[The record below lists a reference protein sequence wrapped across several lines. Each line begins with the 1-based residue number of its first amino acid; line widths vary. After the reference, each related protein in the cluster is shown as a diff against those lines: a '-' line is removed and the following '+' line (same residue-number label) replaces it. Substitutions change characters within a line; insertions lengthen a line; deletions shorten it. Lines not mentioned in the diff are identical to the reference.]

1 MKKVTIIVPC
11 YNEEENVKV
20 FYKAVTAITDKI
32 KDYAFTYLYIDDGSR
47 DATLQYIKE
56 LAAGSVDVKYVSF
69 SRNFGKEAAMY
80 AGLEHA
86 DGDYV
91 VIMDADLQDEPS
103 LLPKMLESME
113 NGYDCCAT
121 RRVNRKGE
129 PVIRSFFA
137 RLFYKLMN
145 RFTDVELIDGA
156 RDYRMMT
163 RQMVDAILQVRE
175 KERFSK
181 GIFGWVGFR
190 YQWLEYK
197 NVERAH
203 GKTKFSFWKL
213 MRYAMGG
220 IIAFSTAP
228 LRLLMVVGGSISAA
242 ALLFML
248 VKIIQTLALGVDVP
262 GYASIV
268 VLVSFLG
275 GMNLFATGLVGL
287 YLGNVYS
294 ETKNRPVYIA
304 KEANTGKCEKER
316 QGVF

>member
-20 FYKAVTAITDKI
+20 FYEAVSAITDKI
-32 KDYAFTYLYIDDGSR
+32 TDYAFTYLYIDDGSR

-56 LAAGSVDVKYVSF
+56 LAAGNEDVKYVSF

-213 MRYAMGG
+213 MRYALSG

-228 LRLLMVVGGSISAA
+228 LKMLMVVGGSISAA

-248 VKIIQTLALGVDVP
+248 VKIIQTLAFGVDVP

-304 KEANTGKCEKER
+304 KESNTKKCEEA
-316 QGVF
+316 

>member
-1 MKKVTIIVPC
+1 MKKVTVIVPC
-11 YNEEENVKV
+11 YNEEDNVQL
-20 FYKAVTAITDKI
+20 FYNTVSAITDKI
-32 KDYAFTYLYIDDGSR
+32 KDYAFTYLYVDDGSR
-47 DATLQYIKE
+47 DATLKSVKE
-56 LAAGSVDVKYVSF
+56 LAGQNENVKYISF

-80 AGLEHA
+80 AGLQHA

-103 LLPKMLESME
+103 LLPTMLEAME

-137 RLFYKLMN
+137 RMFYKLMN

-175 KERFSK
+175 RERFSK

-190 YQWLEYK
+190 YKWLEYK
-197 NVERAH
+197 NVERAF

-213 MRYAMGG
+213 VRYAMGG

-228 LRLLMVVGGSISAA
+228 LKMLMVAGAGISMAS
-242 ALLFML
+242 LVFML
-248 VKIIQTLALGVDVP
+248 VKIIKTLVYGVDVP
-262 GYASIV
+262 GYASLV
-268 VLVSFLG
+268 VIMLFLG

-294 ETKNRPVYIA
+294 ETKNRPVYITR
-304 KEANTGKCEKER
+304 ESNISDTP
-316 QGVF
+316 

>member
-1 MKKVTIIVPC
+1 MKKVTVIVPC
-11 YNEEENVKV
+11 YNEEENVGL
-20 FYKAVTAITDKI
+20 FYNTVSVITDKI
-32 KDYAFTYLYIDDGSR
+32 KDYMFTYLYVDDGSR
-47 DATLQYIKE
+47 DATLQSVKE
-56 LAAGSVDVKYVSF
+56 LAGQHEDVKYLSF

-80 AGLEHA
+80 AGLQHA

-103 LLPKMLESME
+103 LLPAMLDAME

-137 RLFYKLMN
+137 RMFYKLMN

-175 KERFSK
+175 RERFSK

-197 NVERAH
+197 NVERAY

-228 LRLLMVVGGSISAA
+228 LKMLMVAGAGISMAS
-242 ALLFML
+242 LVFMM
-248 VKIIQTLALGVDVP
+248 VKIIKTLVYGVDVP
-262 GYASIV
+262 GYASLV
-268 VLVSFLG
+268 VIMLFLG

-294 ETKNRPVYIA
+294 ETKNRPVYITR
-304 KEANTGKCEKER
+304 ESNLSDTP
-316 QGVF
+316 

>member
-1 MKKVTIIVPC
+1 MKKVSIIVPC
-11 YNEEENVKV
+11 YNEEDNVQL
-20 FYKAVTAITDKI
+20 FYNVVSVVAGKI
-32 KDYAFTYLYIDDGSR
+32 SGYAFEYLFVDDGSR
-47 DATLQYIKE
+47 DGTLQQLKE
-56 LAAGSVDVKYVSF
+56 LSDAHEEVYYLSF

-80 AGLEHA
+80 AGLENA
-86 DGDYV
+86 KGDYV
-91 VIMDADLQDEPS
+91 VIMDADLQDEPE
-103 LLPKMLESME
+103 LLPRMVSSME
-113 NGYDCCAT
+113 QGYDCCAT
-121 RRVNRKGE
+121 RRVDRKGE

-137 RLFYKLMN
+137 RLFYRLMN

-156 RDYRMMT
+156 RDYRMMK

-190 YQWLEYK
+190 YEWLEYK

-203 GKTKFSFWKL
+203 GKSKFSFWKL

-228 LRLLMVVGGSISAA
+228 LRMLMVMGGGISLAS
-242 ALLFML
+242 LIFMF
-248 VKIIQTLALGVDVP
+248 VKIIKTLVVGIDEP
-262 GYASIV
+262 GYASTV
-268 VLVSFLG
+268 VLISFLG

-294 ETKNRPVYIA
+294 ETKNRPIYIS
-304 KEANTGKCEKER
+304 KESNLQKESDES
-316 QGVF
+316 

>member
-1 MKKVTIIVPC
+1 MKKVTVIVPC
-11 YNEEENVKV
+11 YNEEDNVWL
-20 FYKAVTAITDKI
+20 FYDTVSAITDKI
-32 KDYAFTYLYIDDGSR
+32 KGYMFTYLYIDDGSR
-47 DATLQYIKE
+47 DATLKSVKE
-56 LAAGSVDVKYVSF
+56 LAGQHEDVKYLSF

-80 AGLEHA
+80 AGLQHA
-86 DGDYV
+86 DGDYA

-103 LLPKMLESME
+103 LLPVMLDAME

-137 RLFYKLMN
+137 RLFYRLMN

-163 RQMVDAILQVRE
+163 RQMVEAVLQVRE
-175 KERFSK
+175 RERFSK

-190 YQWLEYK
+190 YKWLEYK
-197 NVERAH
+197 NVERAY

-213 MRYAMGG
+213 VRYAMSG

-228 LRLLMVVGGSISAA
+228 LKMMMVAGAGISMAS
-242 ALLFML
+242 LVFML
-248 VKIIQTLALGVDVP
+248 VKIIKTIVYGVDVP
-262 GYASIV
+262 GYASLV
-268 VLVSFLG
+268 VIMLFLG

-294 ETKNRPVYIA
+294 ETKNRPVYIIR
-304 KEANTGKCEKER
+304 ESNLSDTP
-316 QGVF
+316 

>member
-1 MKKVTIIVPC
+1 MKKVTVIVPC
-11 YNEEENVKV
+11 YNEEDNVWL
-20 FYKAVTAITDKI
+20 FYDTVSAITDKI
-32 KDYAFTYLYIDDGSR
+32 KGYMFTYLYIDDGSR
-47 DATLQYIKE
+47 DATLKSVKE
-56 LAAGSVDVKYVSF
+56 LAGQHEDVKYLSF

-80 AGLEHA
+80 AGLQHA
-86 DGDYV
+86 DGDYA

-103 LLPKMLESME
+103 LLPVMLDAME

-137 RLFYKLMN
+137 RLFYRLMN

-163 RQMVDAILQVRE
+163 RQMVEAVLQVRE
-175 KERFSK
+175 RERFSK

-190 YQWLEYK
+190 YKWLEYK
-197 NVERAH
+197 NVERAY

-213 MRYAMGG
+213 VRYAMSG

-228 LRLLMVVGGSISAA
+228 LKMMMVAGAGISMAS
-242 ALLFML
+242 LVFML
-248 VKIIQTLALGVDVP
+248 VKIIKTIVYGVDVP
-262 GYASIV
+262 GYASLV
-268 VLVSFLG
+268 VIMLFLG

-294 ETKNRPVYIA
+294 ETKNRPVYITR
-304 KEANTGKCEKER
+304 ESNLSDTP
-316 QGVF
+316 

>member
-1 MKKVTIIVPC
+1 MKKVTVIVPC
-11 YNEEENVKV
+11 YNEEDNVQL
-20 FYKAVTAITDKI
+20 FYNTVSAITDKI
-32 KDYAFTYLYIDDGSR
+32 KDYAFTYLYVDDGSR
-47 DATLQYIKE
+47 DATLKSVKE
-56 LAAGSVDVKYVSF
+56 LAGQHENVKYISF

-80 AGLEHA
+80 AGLQHA

-103 LLPKMLESME
+103 LLPTMLEAME

-137 RLFYKLMN
+137 RMFYKLMN

-175 KERFSK
+175 RERFSK

-190 YQWLEYK
+190 YKWLEYK
-197 NVERAH
+197 NVERAF

-213 MRYAMGG
+213 VRYAMGG

-228 LRLLMVVGGSISAA
+228 LKMLMVAGAGISMAS
-242 ALLFML
+242 LVFML
-248 VKIIQTLALGVDVP
+248 VKIIKTLVYGVDVP
-262 GYASIV
+262 GYASLV
-268 VLVSFLG
+268 VIMLFLG

-294 ETKNRPVYIA
+294 ETKNRPVYITR
-304 KEANTGKCEKER
+304 ESNISDTP
-316 QGVF
+316 